1 MFFIFITCPVP
12 LASLRALGLLAKA
25 PLSASRRLESLPL
38 FVQVP
43 NFSVYIYLFTFI
55 YLYLCFC
62 FFITCPVPS
71 CFASSTRRSCK
82 SSTLCFAPSRVAT
95 TLCTGPEFYIYL
107 FFMFY
112 LFFIYN
118 MLSSRICWSLRA
130 LGLLANADP
139 LSASHRLESLP
150 LFVQALNFS
159 VYTIMYLL
167 IYL

>member
-1 MFFIFITCPVP
+1 MFFIFITCQFP

-25 PLSASRRLESLPL
+25 PLSVSRRLESLPPS
-38 FVQVP
+38 VQVP
-43 NFSVYIYLFTFI
+43 NFRFI
-55 YLYLCFC
+55 YFLC
-62 FFITCPVPS
+62 
-71 CFASSTRRSCK
+71 
-82 SSTLCFAPSRVAT
+82 
-95 TLCTGPEFYIYL
+95 
-107 FFMFY
+107 
-112 LFFIYN
+112 FIYN